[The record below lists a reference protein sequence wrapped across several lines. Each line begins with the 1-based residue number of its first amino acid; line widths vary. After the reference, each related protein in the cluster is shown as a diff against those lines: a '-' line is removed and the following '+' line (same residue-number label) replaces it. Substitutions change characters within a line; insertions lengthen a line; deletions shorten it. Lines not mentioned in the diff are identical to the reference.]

1 MKDVI
6 FHSQSGRLGI
16 MPRLLLVLSLIF
28 GTIPWAASAE
38 TPRLAFVQADGTLK
52 IGQRI
57 VRLHGVH
64 IPPSNR
70 ICRSNLRPVRCA
82 SRAALQLDFRVDRF
96 VTCERVA
103 KLRDGSESAVCRVR
117 DDGDA
122 LGPLV
127 DLAAWMLYHGW
138 AVATPGAPFEY
149 LTLER
154 IARAQGRGIWGF
166 QADSITFR

>member
-1 MKDVI
+1 
-6 FHSQSGRLGI
+6 

-28 GTIPWAASAE
+28 AASPWGASAD
-38 TPRLAFVQADGTLK
+38 TPRLAFVQADGSLK

-57 VRLHGVH
+57 VRLHGIH
-64 IPPSNR
+64 IPPTNR

-96 VTCERVA
+96 VTCDPVA
-103 KLRDGSESAVCRVR
+103 KLRDGSESAVCWVR

-122 LGPLV
+122 LGPFV

-138 AVATPGAPFEY
+138 AVATFGAPFEY
-149 LTLER
+149 VTLER
-154 IARAQGRGIWGF
+154 IAKQQNRGIWGF